1 MQLKP
6 LFDFYVD
13 VAEPQ
18 VAPNAPYGDRRFIPI
33 TGGYFEG
40 ERLRGNILSGG
51 SDCQLIRPDKVAEL
65 DVRCTFQTEDGVTF
79 LMKGFGMRHGPEDVI
94 EKIFAG
100 EDVDPSTYYFR
111 ETMYFE
117 APAGKYAW
125 MNKLLAVGT
134 GQRKVNQVIINA
146 FEIV

>member
-1 MQLKP
+1 
-6 LFDFYVD
+6 
-13 VAEPQ
+13 
-18 VAPNAPYGDRRFIPI
+18 
-33 TGGYFEG
+33 
-40 ERLRGNILSGG
+40 
-51 SDCQLIRPDKVAEL
+51 
-65 DVRCTFQTEDGVTF
+65 
-79 LMKGFGMRHGPEDVI
+79 MRHGPEDVI

-100 EDVDPSTYYFR
+100 EDVDPSAYYFR